1 MNNEV
6 PRPETVYGV
15 WVDQSTLHRESLGPL
30 FGRISI
36 AMRGPVDE
44 RWTGAYLAVR
54 KEEAFARFTLD
65 SKENR
70 ISFTFR
76 SNESFDAI
84 QALIQRLDLLVE
96 LANLQAT
103 AAASAERRRQTSA

>member
-1 MNNEV
+1 MNNEAQS
-6 PRPETVYGV
+6 ENVYGV
-15 WVDQSTLHRESLGPL
+15 WADHSTLQRESLGPL

-36 AMRGPVDE
+36 ALRGPVDT
-44 RWTGAYLAVR
+44 RWTSAYLSVR

-70 ISFTFR
+70 VSFTFR
-76 SNESFDAI
+76 STEPFDAVES
-84 QALIQRLDLLVE
+84 LIQRLDLLVE

-103 AAASAERRRQTSA
+103 AAASSEKRRQTGA